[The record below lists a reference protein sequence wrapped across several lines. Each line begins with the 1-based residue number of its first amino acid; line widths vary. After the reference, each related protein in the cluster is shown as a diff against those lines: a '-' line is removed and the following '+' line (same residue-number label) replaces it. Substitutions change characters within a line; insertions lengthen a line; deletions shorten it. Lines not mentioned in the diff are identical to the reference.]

1 MLLFLLGLITGLL
14 EQRFTNVRMG
24 LSEHLEGVL
33 RPAKIIQD
41 RDRSEN
47 IATQL
52 AYIASA
58 ALHC

>member
-1 MLLFLLGLITGLL
+1 MGFRNTG
-14 EQRFTNVRMG
+14 G
-24 LSEHLEGVL
+24 
-33 RPAKIIQD
+33 PAKIIQD